1 MAASKLNVLHWH
13 LTDDQSFP
21 YGSEALPELPAR
33 GAFSAREVY
42 SLKEIESVVA
52 YARARGIR
60 VVPEFDTPGHALSW
74 GRGRPGLLTPCFD
87 SAGAHALPGVFG
99 PIDVTRPEAYGL
111 VWALFQEAARVFPDA
126 ALHLGGDEVDP
137 GCWESNP
144 DVRRWMREHGSA
156 HSAAALQQRGGLR
169 LPGRATAVGQTPVR
183 GEAGGFRGRGE
194 GLDAHAVV
202 QVWKWWRD
210 GEAAEAATEE
220 AAGVTQGAARR
231 QSLGSGSLWARNQ
244 TDYERLRV
252 GPEDEAVWHEMLDR
266 VTASVRRLECIQCRE
281 STRIRWC
288 VFG

>member
-111 VWALFQEAARVFPDA
+111 VWALFQEAARVFPA
-126 ALHLGGDEVDP
+126 APRPGGGHAGAP
-137 GCWESNP
+137 GAGEP
-144 DVRRWMREHGSA
+144 TPAARRGRRAPGRA
-156 HSAAALQQRGGLR
+156 HRPAALQQRWELR
-169 LPGRATAVGQTPVR
+169 LQGLATALGKTPVLWE
-183 GEAGGFRGRGE
+183 EAFYRGRGE

-266 VTASVRRLECIQCRE
+266 VTASVRRVECIQCRE